1 MGPGTSIRRRIQLI
15 TCLVSELRCNPSA
28 RARRKKR
35 KKKKAKKARFVGGK
49 RKKGQKK
56 FKSRIVPALPQ
67 PATSR
72 ADSQNAAL
80 RAP

>member
-35 KKKKAKKARFVGGK
+35 KKKKAKKVRFPGGK
-49 RKKGQKK
+49 RRKGQH
-56 FKSRIVPALPQ
+56 KSKAMSVRRFPLRVIV
-67 PATSR
+67 
-72 ADSQNAAL
+72 
-80 RAP
+80 